1 MTIMSGREFEML
13 KAAITAVCLPYKQIS
28 AERINDA
35 CKMLASS
42 DASGTCAPISIDP
55 AIPCEDVAKLLGVC
69 KRTVE
74 YHARRGRLR
83 KVCLPG
89 AKRACGYV
97 AADVR
102 KILNGDV

>member
-1 MTIMSGREFEML
+1 MILTIEQMNAL
-13 KAAITAVCLPYKQIS
+13 KAGITAMCLPYHQIS

-42 DASGTCAPISIDP
+42 DSSGTCAPIPIEP
-55 AIPCEDVAKLLGVC
+55 AIPCEDVAKLLRVS
-69 KRTVE
+69 KATVE

-83 KVCLPG
+83 KVRLPG

-102 KILNGDV
+102 KLLNGEV